1 MIVSNCVFEKHTHT
15 KEMYEYVCLATEREW
30 VWMTVLQVCIC
41 VYYCL
46 MGRDAY
52 KRESTYNQEEIIE
65 GL

>member
-15 KEMYEYVCLATEREW
+15 KEMYEYVCLEIECEW
-30 VWMTVLQVCIC
+30 WTALQVCIC

-46 MGRDAY
+46 MSRDAY
-52 KRESTYNQEEIIE
+52 KRGSTYNQEEIIE